1 VKPLSRNRA
10 NAASTMAVRVRS
22 IWRWRR
28 SGMVPDTSVIVRTP
42 SWAASSRDSGP
53 LRLVL
58 LGAPG
63 SGKGTQGEILADR
76 FGAPHIASGE
86 LLRHAARSD
95 VGRQIAGYLD
105 RGELVPDDLV
115 VALMG
120 DVLGEGGNSRGY
132 ILDGFPRN
140 RAQAERLEALAPP
153 EAVVYLALPDEVARQ
168 RMARRATQAG
178 RNDDADRRVI
188 ERRLRVF
195 HAETE
200 PLLDFYRERGLL
212 TTVDASQAPEDV
224 GAAILE
230 ATRSDKGRPEA

>member
-1 VKPLSRNRA
+1 
-10 NAASTMAVRVRS
+10 
-22 IWRWRR
+22 
-28 SGMVPDTSVIVRTP
+28 
-42 SWAASSRDSGP
+42 

-76 FGAPHIASGE
+76 LGVPHIASGE
-86 LLRHAARSD
+86 LLRDAARSD
-95 VGRQIAGYLD
+95 VGRQIAGYVD

-115 VALMG
+115 VALMC
-120 DVLGEGGNSRGY
+120 DVLGRATDSAGY
-132 ILDGFPRN
+132 ILDGFPRT
-140 RAQAERLEALAPP
+140 RGQAERLEALAAP
-153 EAVVYLALPDEVARQ
+153 EAVVYLSLSDDVARQ

-178 RNDDADRRVI
+178 RNDDADREVI

-212 TTVDASQAPEDV
+212 ATVDASQPPEDV

-230 ATRSDKGRPEA
+230 AMRAKRKAAPS